1 MSPLP
6 AKKKVSVL
14 IPGICEYMISCGKNV
29 FADVTL
35 KWEEGLDYPAE
46 PSINKVLKKGLGKES
61 QREKEMRG
69 QEAETGVN

>member
-1 MSPLP
+1 
-6 AKKKVSVL
+6 
-14 IPGICEYMISCGKNV
+14 MISCGKNV

-46 PSINKVLKKGLGKES
+46 PSINKVLKKGLWRES